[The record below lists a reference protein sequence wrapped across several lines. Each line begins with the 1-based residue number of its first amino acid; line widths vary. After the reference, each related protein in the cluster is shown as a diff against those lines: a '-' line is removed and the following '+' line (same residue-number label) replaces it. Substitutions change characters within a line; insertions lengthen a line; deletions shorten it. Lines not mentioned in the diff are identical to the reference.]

1 MAKEQREPIDR
12 KFTFCAT
19 CCEHGHEHSHMDSI
33 LFLAK
38 DKAVP
43 ATLSF
48 YRDECFRLGAKE
60 EQLQGI
66 DLLIER
72 VLRFQSE
79 RPDLVKVADVDIP
92 DMAGILE
99 ANEA

>member
-1 MAKEQREPIDR
+1 MAQEQREPIDR
-12 KFTFCAT
+12 KYTFCAT
-19 CCEHGHEHSHMDSI
+19 STEHPKEHSHMDA
-33 LFLAK
+33 LVFLAK
-38 DKAVP
+38 DKALP

-48 YRDECFRLGAKE
+48 YRDECFRLGAQV

-72 VLRFQSE
+72 VLCFQAE
-79 RPDLVKVADVDIP
+79 RPDLVKVGDVDVP
-92 DMAGILE
+92 DMAGILD